1 MTEDKGQGETAMTA
15 KNRFWPYVWILSF
28 VPISGLLA
36 GILAYAMRLRAPG
49 SGGNGFSDVLW
60 GYGPFWP
67 GTYGVRHIPSLI
79 LGLAVLA
86 LLIASRRGRKPVVT
100 VFQIRVI
107 LLVLI
112 VLLTVFFKIFM
123 VVMWPDPVKR
133 QPLSEAMPLFLY
145 ADLDL
150 ILVLV
155 ATFLPAFRRPPGR
168 LV

>member
-1 MTEDKGQGETAMTA
+1 MTS
-15 KNRFWPYVWILSF
+15 KNRFWPYVWILAF
-28 VPISGLLA
+28 APTSGLLA
-36 GILAYAMRLRAPG
+36 GILAYAMRLPAPG
-49 SGGNGFSDVLW
+49 SGGNGLSDVLR

-67 GTYGVRHIPSLI
+67 GTYGVRHVPSLI
-79 LGLAVLA
+79 LGLAVLV

-100 VFQIRVI
+100 VFQIRII

-123 VVMWPDPVKR
+123 VVLWPDPVKR
-133 QPLSEAMPLFLY
+133 LPLSEAMPLFLY